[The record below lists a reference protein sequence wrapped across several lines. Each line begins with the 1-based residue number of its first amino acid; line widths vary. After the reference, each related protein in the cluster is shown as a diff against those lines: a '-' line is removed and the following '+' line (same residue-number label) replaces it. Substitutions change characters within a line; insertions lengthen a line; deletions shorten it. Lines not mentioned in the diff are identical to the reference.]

1 MITASLKNYRI
12 SPRKVRLVADMIR
25 GKNAIQAQTILAHAV
40 KKAKHPL
47 RDLLDS
53 AIANASH
60 NHKIDIETLFVK
72 EIRVDMGFVLKRSQ
86 PMARGSAFP
95 IKKRTSHVSI
105 VLDTKEAKRKKGRSA
120 DRSDEARS
128 KDCCHKGASCQSGQ
142 IIMNISFLHFS
153 FLNIN

>member
-105 VLDTKEAKRKKGRSA
+105 VLDTKEAKSKKEKGKKDDQRI
-120 DRSDEARS
+120 EAT
-128 KDCCHKGASCQSGQ
+128 KQEVKIVATKAPAVKAAK
-142 IIMNISFLHFS
+142 
-153 FLNIN
+153 